1 MKSIRTDISKRDKL
15 YYSLDSYCR
24 SVMRKSISYQVEAYS
39 GYFGSITIEI
49 VGKRAIGKKKI
60 VVSYDKKDKQWVA
73 VMDATEYY
81 LQSLSEISTLVKSKV
96 QQLASVVNK
105 F

>member
-1 MKSIRTDISKRDKL
+1 MKSVKTNVSERDRL
-15 YYSLDSYCR
+15 YYLLDNYCR
-24 SVMRKSISYQVEAYS
+24 SVMRKSISYQIEAFS
-39 GYFGSITIEI
+39 GMFGSITIQI

-60 VVSYDKKDKQWVA
+60 VVCFDKQLEQWIA

-81 LQSLSEISTLVKSKV
+81 LQSLNEITILVKTKI
-96 QQLASVVNK
+96 QQLASTVNK